1 MSAFLI
7 AVNARYETAE
17 EATEAA
23 LLRSGKTFKEV
34 AVAIFPEIKPMT
46 AYLRL
51 KHGLH
56 PGRAEKLTADEH
68 LRIARLCG
76 EYDFVYYGAHICGLK
91 LTPSLSVEEEL
102 RQLSDAY
109 NSKIDEL
116 RELRGRM
123 EALKPKLRVGS

>member
-1 MSAFLI
+1 MSGFLI

-23 LLRSGKTFKEV
+23 LLRSGKTHKEV
-34 AVAIFPEIKPMT
+34 ATAVFPKIKPVT
-46 AYLRL
+46 AYMRL

-68 LRIARLCG
+68 LRVARFCG

-91 LTPSLSVEEEL
+91 LVPLVSADEEF
-102 RQLSDAY
+102 RRLSDAY

-116 RELRGRM
+116 RELRGMM
-123 EALKPKLRVGS
+123 EALKPKLQVGS